1 MATES
6 APLLRKP
13 RSPLRPFLV
22 TVVAGLGVMAAAAVF
37 GKRPPGSGRA
47 AYLEVQQAGAGL
59 VDGLAEDLEADADAK
74 VTVFY
79 DASVD
84 DLFVYGVTALLA
96 FGVDA
101 PFSFEAYETMDGL
114 LERRPAAGDV
124 VLSPL
129 LTGLETERS
138 LGCAFLF
145 SEDPLLLNEDF
156 MALLAYDRPLNVVE
170 TSDWG
175 CLTAFPTTIHTLWK
189 TSYSAKFHNVRHMPY
204 GIEYADAVGFFGSV
218 DALALPASERPL
230 LVYFQGKV
238 NYRKPSRAV
247 MDAELGSAMDKLEA
261 VARAHDKQVIYELLD
276 VQDSYGDYAGPD
288 GEPMSYMEMLGKS
301 LFVLCPFGDMPF
313 GGSVWEA
320 LTYGAI
326 PVVEDRDDYKGCA
339 DPLGWLRD
347 SGAPLLFVDDWAK
360 LPDMLERELED
371 PERLAKR
378 VADLQSWWAETRRTL
393 GSDLMALSRAYAG
406 GAAPP
411 ANECAATP
419 LSDAERE
426 AYQSRAAAYFAEPD
440 WFSSFRDDPSYPMT
454 WCSKVQNNVDETDA
468 CFDAACAPP
477 AVRSFAC

>member
-114 LERRPAAGDV
+114 LKRRPAAGDV
-124 VLSPL
+124 VLAPL

-156 MALLAYDRPLNVVE
+156 MALLAYDRPLQWLLTLHAAGVLWSAEALLHVGCCATSAVVVRWCAPRNFGRA
-170 TSDWG
+170 TS
-175 CLTAFPTTIHTLWK
+175 AAQI
-189 TSYSAKFHNVRHMPY
+189 
-204 GIEYADAVGFFGSV
+204 
-218 DALALPASERPL
+218 RPR
-230 LVYFQGKV
+230 
-238 NYRKPSRAV
+238 NS
-247 MDAELGSAMDKLEA
+247 
-261 VARAHDKQVIYELLD
+261 ARAIR
-276 VQDSYGDYAGPD
+276 PR
-288 GEPMSYMEMLGKS
+288 
-301 LFVLCPFGDMPF
+301 
-313 GGSVWEA
+313 
-320 LTYGAI
+320 AI
-326 PVVEDRDDYKGCA
+326 RPRNS
-339 DPLGWLRD
+339 RH
-347 SGAPLLFVDDWAK
+347 
-360 LPDMLERELED
+360 
-371 PERLAKR
+371 
-378 VADLQSWWAETRRTL
+378 RRTTPRASA
-393 GSDLMALSRAYAG
+393 GTSRRSIAPRRSAAAAPSPRS
-406 GAAPP
+406 AAPP
-411 ANECAATP
+411 ASACGT
-419 LSDAERE
+419 
-426 AYQSRAAAYFAEPD
+426 AAA
-440 WFSSFRDDPSYPMT
+440 R
-454 WCSKVQNNVDETDA
+454 WCSA
-468 CFDAACAPP
+468 RF
-477 AVRSFAC
+477 